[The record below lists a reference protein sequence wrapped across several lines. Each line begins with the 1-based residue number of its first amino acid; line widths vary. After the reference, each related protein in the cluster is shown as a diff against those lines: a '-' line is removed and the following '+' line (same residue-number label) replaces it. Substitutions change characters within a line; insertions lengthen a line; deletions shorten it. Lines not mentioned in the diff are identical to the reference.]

1 MLLRNVS
8 LNTSP
13 IAQILKETYL
23 FSFMNEKELADLTK
37 ICTLSNYE
45 KGSLLFMQGESSED
59 LFVLVEGLVSV
70 YKHDDKGNEIVIGF
84 FKPFSLIAE
93 PAILKGVPFP
103 STAMF
108 KTEGTVIKI
117 KVDTFVNDFIR
128 NPRISYE
135 IIQSLLNKIQ
145 LLQQNI
151 HFNIASTAK
160 EKILHFY
167 KQNPSLG
174 LELKKYEIAALLG
187 MTAET
192 LSRNIKTL
200 LEEEKLEASGKAYRL
215 I

>member
-1 MLLRNVS
+1 MNNRPVS
-8 LNTSP
+8 D
-13 IAQILKETYL
+13 ILKEIYL
-23 FSFMNEKELADLTK
+23 FNFMNDDELQALTK
-37 ICTLSNYE
+37 ISSIVNYE
-45 KGSLLFMQGESSED
+45 KDSLLFMQGETSEY
-59 LFVLVEGLVSV
+59 LLVLVEGLVSV

-93 PAILKGVPFP
+93 PAILKRLPFP

-108 KTEGTVIKI
+108 KSDGSVIKI
-117 KVDTFVNDFIR
+117 RVKEFEKDFLG

-192 LSRNIKTL
+192 LSRNIKIL
-200 LEEEKLEASGKAYRL
+200 LKDKKLEVSGKAYRL
-215 I
+215 T

>member
-1 MLLRNVS
+1 
-8 LNTSP
+8 LNTRP
-13 IAQILKETYL
+13 IGDILKETYL
-23 FSFMNEKELADLTK
+23 FSFMNEEELRELTK
-37 ICTLSNYE
+37 ICSIANYE
-45 KGSLLFMQGESSED
+45 KDALLFMQGERSKY

-93 PAILKGVPFP
+93 PAILKKLPFP
-103 STAMF
+103 SSAVF
-108 KTEGTVIKI
+108 KTDGTVLKI
-117 KVDTFVNDFIR
+117 QLETFEKDFIR

-135 IIQSLLNKIQ
+135 IIQSLIDKIQ

-167 KQNPSLG
+167 KKNPSLG

-192 LSRNIKTL
+192 LSRNIKSL
-200 LEEEKLEASGKAYRL
+200 LKEEKLELQDKAYKVS
-215 I
+215 

>member
-1 MLLRNVS
+1 MNKR
-8 LNTSP
+8 P
-13 IAQILKETYL
+13 IAEILKEIYL
-23 FSFMNEKELADLTK
+23 FSFMNEEELQALTK
-37 ICTLSNYE
+37 ISSIANYE
-45 KGSLLFMQGESSED
+45 KDSLLFMQGETSEY
-59 LFVLVEGLVSV
+59 LLVLVEGLVSV

-84 FKPFSLIAE
+84 FNPFSLIAE
-93 PAILKGVPFP
+93 PAILKRLPFP

-108 KTEGTVIKI
+108 KSAGSVIKI
-117 KVDTFVNDFIR
+117 RVEEFEKDFLG

-192 LSRNIKTL
+192 LSRNIKL
-200 LEEEKLEASGKAYRL
+200 LLKEKRLEVSGRAYKL
-215 I
+215 P

>member
-1 MLLRNVS
+1 LHNR
-8 LNTSP
+8 P
-13 IAQILKETYL
+13 IAEILKEIYL
-23 FSFMNEKELADLTK
+23 FSFMTEEELQALTE
-37 ICTLSNYE
+37 ISSVSHYD
-45 KGSLLFMQGESSED
+45 KGSLLFMQGERSEY
-59 LFVLVEGLVSV
+59 LLILIEGLVSV

-84 FKPFSLIAE
+84 FKPFSMIAE
-93 PAILKGVPFP
+93 PAILKRLPFP

-108 KTEGTVIKI
+108 KSEGAIIKI
-117 KVDTFVNDFIR
+117 ELDSFEKDFIH

-187 MTAET
+187 MSAET
-192 LSRNIKTL
+192 FSRNIKTL
-200 LEEEKLEASGKAYRL
+200 LKENKLEVFGKAYKL
-215 I
+215 L

>member
-1 MLLRNVS
+1 
-8 LNTSP
+8 
-13 IAQILKETYL
+13 
-23 FSFMNEKELADLTK
+23 MNEEELHALTK
-37 ICTLSNYE
+37 ISSIVNYE
-45 KGSLLFMQGESSED
+45 KDALLFMQGERSDS
-59 LFVLVEGLVSV
+59 LIVLVEGLVSV
-70 YKHDDKGNEIVIGF
+70 YKHDDKGNQIVIGF

-108 KTEGTVIKI
+108 KSEGVIIKI
-117 KVDTFVNDFIR
+117 KVDAFVENFIR

-135 IIQSLLNKIQ
+135 IIQSLLNKVQ

-200 LEEEKLEASGKAYRL
+200 LKEKKLKVEGKAYQL

>member
-1 MLLRNVS
+1 MTTR
-8 LNTSP
+8 P
-13 IAQILKETYL
+13 IGQILKETYL
-23 FSFMNEKELADLTK
+23 FSFMNEEELTELTK
-37 ICTLSNYE
+37 ISSISNYE
-45 KGSLLFMQGESSED
+45 KDSLLFMQGERSEC
-59 LFVLVEGLVSV
+59 LFILVEGLVSV

-93 PAILKGVPFP
+93 PAILKGLPFP

-108 KTEGTVIKI
+108 KTSGSIIKI
-117 KVDTFVNDFIR
+117 KVDAFIRDFIR

-200 LEEEKLEASGKAYRL
+200 LKENKLEVSGKAYKVS
-215 I
+215 

>member
-1 MLLRNVS
+1 
-8 LNTSP
+8 
-13 IAQILKETYL
+13 
-23 FSFMNEKELADLTK
+23 MNEDELADLTK

-45 KGSLLFMQGESSED
+45 KDALLFMQGESSDE
-59 LFVLVEGLVSV
+59 LLVLVEGLVSV
-70 YKHDDKGNEIVIGF
+70 YKHDDKGNEIVIAF

-93 PAILKGVPFP
+93 PAILKRLPFP
-103 STAMF
+103 SSAMF
-108 KTEGTVIKI
+108 KTDGSILKI
-117 KVDTFVNDFIR
+117 NLEAFEKDFIR

-135 IIQSLLNKIQ
+135 IIHSLIDKIQ

-160 EKILHFY
+160 EKILQFY
-167 KQNPSLG
+167 KQNQSLAI
-174 LELKKYEIAALLG
+174 ELKKYEIAALLG

-200 LEEEKLEASGKAYRL
+200 LKENKLEVSGKAYKK

>member
-1 MLLRNVS
+1 MD
-8 LNTSP
+8 LNTRP

-23 FSFMNEKELADLTK
+23 FSFMNEEELKGLTK
-37 ICTLSNYE
+37 ISTLANYE
-45 KGSLLFMQGESSED
+45 KDALLFMQGESSEY

-108 KTEGTVIKI
+108 KTQGTIIKI
-117 KVDTFVNDFIR
+117 EVDAFVKDFIR

-200 LEEEKLEASGKAYRL
+200 LKEQKLKVLGKGYKVA
-215 I
+215 

>member
-1 MLLRNVS
+1 
-8 LNTSP
+8 
-13 IAQILKETYL
+13 
-23 FSFMNEKELADLTK
+23 MNEEELADLTR

-45 KGSLLFMQGESSED
+45 KDSLLFMQGESSD
-59 LFVLVEGLVSV
+59 NLFVLVEGLVSV
-70 YKHDDKGNEIVIGF
+70 YKNDDKGNEIIIGF
-84 FKPFSLIAE
+84 FRPFSFIAE
-93 PAILKGVPFP
+93 PAILKKLPFP
-103 STAMF
+103 SSAVF
-108 KTEGTVIKI
+108 KTNGSILKI
-117 KVDTFVNDFIR
+117 DLEAFERDFIR

-192 LSRNIKTL
+192 LSRNIKSL
-200 LEEEKLEASGKAYRL
+200 LKEGEMESSGKGYKVS
-215 I
+215 

>member
-1 MLLRNVS
+1 
-8 LNTSP
+8 LNTRP
-13 IAQILKETYL
+13 ISQILKETYL
-23 FSFMNEKELADLTK
+23 FSFMNEDELAALTK
-37 ICTLSNYE
+37 ISSLANYE
-45 KGSLLFMQGESSED
+45 KNSLLFMEGERSEY
-59 LFVLVEGLVSV
+59 LFVLIEGLVSV
-70 YKHDDKGNEIVIGF
+70 YKHDDKGNEIVIAF
-84 FKPFSLIAE
+84 FKPFSMIAE
-93 PAILKGVPFP
+93 PAILKGLPFP

-108 KTEGTVIKI
+108 KSEGTIIKI
-117 KVDTFVNDFIR
+117 RVDAFIKDFIR

-167 KQNPSLG
+167 KKNPSLG

-200 LEEEKLEASGKAYRL
+200 LKENKLEVSAKAYKVT
-215 I
+215 

>member
-1 MLLRNVS
+1 M
-8 LNTSP
+8 NTRP

-23 FSFMNEKELADLTK
+23 FSFMNEEELTSLTE
-37 ICTLSNYE
+37 ICSLANYE
-45 KGSLLFMQGESSED
+45 QGALLFMQGERSKN
-59 LFVLVEGLVSV
+59 LLVLVEGLVSV
-70 YKHDDKGNEIVIGF
+70 YKNDDKGNEIVIGF
-84 FKPFSLIAE
+84 FRPFSFIAE
-93 PAILKGVPFP
+93 PAILKKLPFP
-103 STAMF
+103 SSAVF
-108 KTEGTVIKI
+108 KTSGSILKI
-117 KVDTFVNDFIR
+117 DLEAFEKDFIR

-200 LEEEKLEASGKAYRL
+200 LKEKQLEVLEKGYKVS
-215 I
+215 